1 MLKAIFDEQNN
12 TPSVNIT
19 EVNGSPVSS
28 INEFK
33 ADVSNLNVDLS
44 TIPQAVW
51 EYVTRELTVAAG
63 LTPEQEAKLDQI
75 ILDIQNIE
83 CEGGTSSGNEWV
95 VTI

>member
-1 MLKAIFDEQNN
+1 MQAGIMLKAIYDEQNN

-28 INEFK
+28 IDEFK
-33 ADVSNLNVDLS
+33 ADVSNLDVDLS

-51 EYVTRELTVAAG
+51 EHVPRTLTEILG
-63 LTPEQEAKLDQI
+63 LTPEQEDTLNQI
-75 ILDIQNIE
+75 LIEVQNR
-83 CEGGTSSGNEWV
+83 NEWV